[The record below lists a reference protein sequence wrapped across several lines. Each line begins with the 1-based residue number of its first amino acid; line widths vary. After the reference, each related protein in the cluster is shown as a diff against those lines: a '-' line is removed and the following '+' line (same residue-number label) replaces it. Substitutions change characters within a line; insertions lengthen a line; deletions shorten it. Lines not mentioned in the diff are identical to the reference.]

1 MDLFFSS
8 DILKLLLKTNK
19 LRERRS
25 NFVIF
30 VVWSAVSW
38 RVGSGDLKQKVLF
51 RAGSNMFLCV
61 FLV

>member
-1 MDLFFSS
+1 MDLLFSS

-19 LRERRS
+19 LRERS